1 MKLTKRFLSALMVA
15 AMLIIALPV
24 LSAPATA
31 DTTTLT
37 LEESTFERTSLRMGN
52 FVDGRL
58 EFNKNENIRST
69 LNLAQPLNMA
79 AGDYTARI
87 YMRSPQKIAGAYEF
101 LRFTVKQGNS
111 TVATQNLTGNSFSA
125 YQNKPLVCE
134 INFTLAEDAEVN
146 LTINYYGNFNIIID
160 RIDFVTAGTPS
171 AAQTVAKEGETT
183 GSVDTYTFTADDL
196 NGVSVIDSFSIA
208 RGDTKVI
215 VPASYL
221 NAWFEE
227 GYTEATMTFSNADV
241 ALQSRLV
248 SKMNS
253 YDASNYMVTVFDF
266 DVALTDASGKETA
279 LTAMP
284 GAINVETL
292 VPQRITSKFN
302 PANRKLCVS
311 YQASENSVKDSGLI
325 GTLSKVDGDI
335 IATTSISNLG
345 TILIA
350 ASCLK

>member
-31 DTTTLT
+31 ETTTLT

-69 LNLAQPLNMA
+69 LNLAQPLNMT

-101 LRFTVKQGNS
+101 LRFTVKEGNS
-111 TVATQNLTGNSFSA
+111 TLATQNLTGNSFSA

-134 INFTLAEDAEVN
+134 VNFTLAADAEVG

-160 RIDFVTAGTPS
+160 RIEFVTAGTPS
-171 AAQTVAKEGETT
+171 ASQTVVKEGETT

-196 NGVSVIDSFSIA
+196 ADVTVIDNFSIA
-208 RGDTKVI
+208 RGDTNVMI
-215 VPASYL
+215 PVSYL
-221 NAWFEE
+221 SAWFDE
-227 GYTEATMTFSNADV
+227 GYTTATMTFSNADV
-241 ALQSRLV
+241 ALQRRLV
-248 SKMNS
+248 TKMNS

-266 DVALTDASGKETA
+266 DVTLTGAGGQEVA

-284 GAINVETL
+284 GTITVETL

-302 PANRKLCVS
+302 AANRKLCVS

-335 IATTSISNLG
+335 IATTSINNLG

-350 ASCLK
+350 ASCLQ